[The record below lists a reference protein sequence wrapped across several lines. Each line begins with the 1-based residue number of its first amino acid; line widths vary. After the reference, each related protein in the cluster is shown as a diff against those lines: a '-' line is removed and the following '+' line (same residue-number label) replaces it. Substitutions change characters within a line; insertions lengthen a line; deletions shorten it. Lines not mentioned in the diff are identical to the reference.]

1 MQYWWCKQHAF
12 SIMILLLEHVTTC
25 AYKPIALAYGLRTD
39 DGYFI
44 WQTFIWKN
52 IVLEQKFRMLP
63 TKEFY
68 CNTGTTNLSCL
79 SILYSLWNRLR
90 DVVIFLGVCVYIIW
104 FKRFMLYQHVITMKF
119 HGTWGFVAKVP
130 WNSIEQQVLFKCCS
144 KNFMELWRKFHG
156 TFWPK

>member
-44 WQTFIWKN
+44 WQTLIWKN

-104 FKRFMLYQHVITMKF
+104 FKRFMLYQHVITSRFNIFTYNKDVRNVV
-119 HGTWGFVAKVP
+119 HNR
-130 WNSIEQQVLFKCCS
+130 NSNYLHVWKIKT
-144 KNFMELWRKFHG
+144 R
-156 TFWPK
+156 TRIFW